1 MYRRSA
7 EYGPEYYPTLVWI
20 MTILHVFF
28 QSKRNLNT
36 VETTICWTKN
46 MSQNDL
52 SKPFSHVNWNH
63 LSSHSFTAS
72 QRAELQSISLTS
84 HPTVLLVRNGWGRR
98 FHPRWTLGFPPT
110 STSTS
115 SFPKKNDGNTV
126 FFVEDLWKALIC
138 WKSVCI
144 DYGTWLEG
152 ILLLKFDEEGLCQ
165 DFTCNFPPRTPIIS
179 TRKSIV

>member
-1 MYRRSA
+1 MARS
-7 EYGPEYYPTLVWI
+7 
-20 MTILHVFF
+20 TIQLLFGSWPSSTCFF

-52 SKPFSHVNWNH
+52 SKPFRHVNWNH

-72 QRAELQSISLTS
+72 QRAELESISLTS

-98 FHPRWTLGFPPT
+98 FHPQGTLGFPPT
-110 STSTS
+110 STSSAASQRKMMET
-115 SFPKKNDGNTV
+115 TYLEV
-126 FFVEDLWKALIC
+126 FFSGRPWKALMC

-144 DYGTWLEG
+144 DYGTWLER
-152 ILLLKFDEEGLCQ
+152 ILLLKFDQVRILPGLYLQ
-165 DFTCNFPPRTPIIS
+165 FS
-179 TRKSIV
+179 S